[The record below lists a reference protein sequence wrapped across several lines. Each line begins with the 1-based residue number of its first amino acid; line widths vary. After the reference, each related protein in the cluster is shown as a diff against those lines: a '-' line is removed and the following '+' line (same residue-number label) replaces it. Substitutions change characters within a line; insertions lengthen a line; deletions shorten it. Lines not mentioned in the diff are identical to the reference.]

1 MNELY
6 FYGHTEKSGEKRCLS
21 NWYPCEFVDEKGNKF
36 YSSEQYMMYKKAIL
50 FNDLEKA
57 AEILETTSPK
67 VAKIKGRQVKKFVQE
82 IWDKNAQDIVFKA
95 CLLKFSQNED
105 IKKYLL
111 STSDKILAEASQFD
125 KIWGIGI
132 SIKKAEEGCEWK
144 GRNWLGKCLMK
155 VRDTLDK
162 N

>member
-1 MNELY
+1 
-6 FYGHTEKSGEKRCLS
+6 
-21 NWYPCEFVDEKGNKF
+21 
-36 YSSEQYMMYKKAIL
+36 MYKKAIL

-57 AEILETTSPK
+57 AEILETKSPK
-67 VAKIKGRQVKKFVQE
+67 IAKTKGRQVKKFVQE

-105 IKKYLL
+105 IKNYLL
-111 STSDKILAEASQFD
+111 STSDRILAEASQFD

-132 SIKKAEEGCEWK
+132 SVKKAEEGCEWR
-144 GRNWLGKCLMK
+144 GTNWLGECLMR